1 MRMVKK
7 RRRGLLALILTLV
20 ILAAAGFF
28 LRDQVKDALRAAKN
42 LLLQTE
48 LGENAGKIDT
58 ENLPWYLTLVNR
70 EYPVPEDWDIELT
83 ELRDDQRVDSRIYP
97 DLQAMFDAC
106 RAEGLTP
113 LVWSSY
119 RTEADQRRILD
130 DKIASFR
137 DQGYGEESAREEA
150 LRWAIEPGYSEHQ
163 LGLSVDINSEDE
175 ALSASPDVYAWMK
188 EHCAEYGFI
197 LRYPEDKEEITGIAY
212 EAWHFRYVGRE
223 AAEEIMTKG
232 ICLEEYLMERYP
244 KE

>member
-1 MRMVKK
+1 MRMIKK

-197 LRYPEDKEEITGIAY
+197 LRYPEDKE
-212 EAWHFRYVGRE
+212 
-223 AAEEIMTKG
+223 
-232 ICLEEYLMERYP
+232 
-244 KE
+244 

>member
-28 LRDQVKDALRAAKN
+28 LRDQVKDALRTAKN

>member
-1 MRMVKK
+1 MRMIKK